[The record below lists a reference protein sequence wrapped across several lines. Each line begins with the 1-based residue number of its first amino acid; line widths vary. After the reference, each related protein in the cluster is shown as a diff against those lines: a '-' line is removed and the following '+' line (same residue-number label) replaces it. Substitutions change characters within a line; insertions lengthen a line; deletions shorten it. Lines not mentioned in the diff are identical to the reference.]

1 MKLFKLEYENIYGIC
16 TMVICADTARAA
28 SMIGNK
34 RILMAKLTELTE
46 VSLDEE
52 AVIIDFR
59 RSCNDGDRYS

>member
-1 MKLFKLEYENIYGIC
+1 ML
-16 TMVICADTARAA
+16 ICADTAWAA

-59 RSCNDGDRYS
+59 RSCNDGGRYS